1 MIFLIK
7 NILKKRFNMRVEI
20 LIRKVRKEKNIKL
33 EDLARLSGISKG
45 TLSKIERQE
54 QEPRFS
60 NMVMIALALKVNITD
75 LYKIHF

>member
-1 MIFLIK
+1 
-7 NILKKRFNMRVEI
+7 MRIEI
-20 LIRKVRKEKNIKL
+20 LIRKIRKEKNIKL
-33 EDLARLSGISKG
+33 EDLAKGSGISKG

-54 QEPRFS
+54 QEPKFS